1 MTAARAAI
9 AAPTLGATSCVGSM
23 SAAGVTGLGPGE
35 KSGGGGTTRPGR
47 YGRGGG
53 TTARGGTT
61 TRVVGAAERG
71 AAAGRGLLSL
81 TYAGFRRSRDQT
93 ASSSAAPTAPA
104 ASGTRSRT
112 RQCP

>member
-1 MTAARAAI
+1 MTAARAARV
-9 AAPTLGATSCVGSM
+9 APFCGANSCVGAM

-61 TRVVGAAERG
+61 TRVVEAAERG
-71 AAAGRGLLSL
+71 AAAGRDLPSL

-93 ASSSAAPTAPA
+93 ASSRAAPTAPA
-104 ASGTRSRT
+104 ATSTR
-112 RQCP
+112 